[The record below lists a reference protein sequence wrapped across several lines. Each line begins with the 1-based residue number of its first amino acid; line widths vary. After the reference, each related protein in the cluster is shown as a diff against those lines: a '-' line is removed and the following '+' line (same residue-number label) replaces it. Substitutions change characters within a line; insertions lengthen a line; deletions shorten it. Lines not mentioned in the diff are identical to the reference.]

1 MLIRTSITGELT
13 KGQAIMLN
21 ILTIVIVGLL
31 LGNVYNMEELPS
43 KFLPMLI
50 IAPLGV
56 IFTRLGFKF
65 GLIIQNIIGKAMVL
79 TGDNNLG
86 GAVNIGLQYLM
97 LKYGLPLMIA
107 FVLGLIGP
115 VIIIGVLFGLVG

>member
-1 MLIRTSITGELT
+1 
-13 KGQAIMLN
+13 
-21 ILTIVIVGLL
+21 
-31 LGNVYNMEELPS
+31 
-43 KFLPMLI
+43 
-50 IAPLGV
+50 
-56 IFTRLGFKF
+56 
-65 GLIIQNIIGKAMVL
+65 MVL